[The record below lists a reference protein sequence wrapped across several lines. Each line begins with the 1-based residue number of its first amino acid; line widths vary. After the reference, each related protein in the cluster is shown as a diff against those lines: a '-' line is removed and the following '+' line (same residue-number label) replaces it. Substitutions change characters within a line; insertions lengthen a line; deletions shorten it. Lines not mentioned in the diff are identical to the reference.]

1 MEKMIHILGGGTF
14 SHVRNHLSLSVP
26 AFGETAIRLS
36 EMFSKPSRLHLTCM
50 ADPRNSKIVTND
62 DVRNLLDSLVA
73 DPETRVII
81 MNMALCDYD
90 GKIIEDRHGEE
101 ILTASGKYET
111 RLQTRDG
118 MREMVLTPSEKLLG
132 RIRKTRKDIFL
143 VGFKTT
149 CGATPDEQYRIGLEL
164 LKNNSANLILAND
177 TKTRHNMIIAPEETR
192 YFETDDREEVLRG
205 LVQMVEARMTNT
217 FTRSTVIEGELVKW
231 ATDHRIPDNL
241 RVVVNHMVARGAY
254 CEFQNAT
261 VGHFAARINEAECL
275 TSRRKTNY
283 NSPDGLDLVRVEYDG
298 SDKVIA
304 HGAKPSVGGQSQRLI
319 LTQHPSLD
327 CIAHA
332 HVKLKENPVD
342 DIPVAEQW
350 MNECGSHGCA
360 EMASRNLKSFEHGIH
375 AVMLNNHGPNICFS
389 RDVSAESVIDFIERN
404 FDLSE
409 KTGGLVS

>member
-36 EMFSKPSRLHLTCM
+36 EMFSKPSRLHLTRM
-50 ADPRNSKIVTND
+50 ADSRNSKIVTND
-62 DVRNLLDSLVA
+62 DVRDLLDSLVA

-118 MREMVLTPSEKLLG
+118 MREMALTPSEKLLG

-164 LKNNSANLILAND
+164 LKKNSANLILAND

-217 FTRSTVIEGELVKW
+217 FTRSTVVEGELVPW
-231 ATDHRIPDNL
+231 TSDEIPANL
-241 RVVVNHMVARGAY
+241 REVVDHCVSRGAY
-254 CEFQNAT
+254 KT
-261 VGHFAARINEAECL
+261 VLGKTAGHFAVRVDDKTVL
-275 TSRRKTNY
+275 TSVRKTNY
-283 NSPDGLDLVRVEYDG
+283 NETLDLVKIEYDG
-298 SDKVIA
+298 LDKVIA
-304 HGAKPSVGGQSQRLI
+304 HGAKPSVGGQSQRI
-319 LTQHPSLD
+319 IFDQYPDMD
-327 CIAHA
+327 CIVHFHCEMRPDARDRDFI
-332 HVKLKENPVD
+332 VMDMDQVNR
-342 DIPVAEQW
+342 
-350 MNECGSHGCA
+350 ECGSVACGKSVADKLQPNA
-360 EMASRNLKSFEHGIH
+360 EIK
-375 AVMLNNHGPNICFS
+375 AVMIDNHGPNIVYN
-389 RDVSAESVIDFIERN
+389 RNADPHAIIDFIEAN
-404 FDLSE
+404 FDLTR
-409 KTGGLVS
+409 KTGGLLV